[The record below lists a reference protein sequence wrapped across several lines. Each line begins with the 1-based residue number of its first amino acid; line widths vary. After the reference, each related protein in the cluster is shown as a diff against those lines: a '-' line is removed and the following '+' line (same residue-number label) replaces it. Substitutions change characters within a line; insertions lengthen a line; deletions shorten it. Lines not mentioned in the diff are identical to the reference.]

1 VDIYLRL
8 KIIYDDKLMVII
20 KIDSRED
27 KLYNE
32 LMNRDLEDYDIKIV
46 KELLDIGDIY
56 IKDDFFEYIIE
67 RKTVLDLL
75 ASRNDGR
82 LHEQKARLLS
92 SNINNIGYIIEGDD
106 IISSKNPNR
115 LSDVT
120 GIYLNTIFRDK
131 MHIVFVKN
139 IIETATFILILATR
153 ICKNPNRFVQNK
165 NMDYTDYLKLKT
177 KKCKNIDSINCFI
190 MMLGQIPGISNKL
203 AKEIANKYHN
213 MNNFLTELKLDN
225 TILSEI
231 SGIGKKK
238 SETIIQYLGIIV

>member
-1 VDIYLRL
+1 
-8 KIIYDDKLMVII
+8 MVII
-20 KIDSRED
+20 RIDSREE

-32 LMNRDLEDYDIKIV
+32 LINRDLEDYDITIV
-46 KELLDIGDIY
+46 KEILDIGDIY
-56 IKDDFFEYIIE
+56 IKGEFFEYIIE

-115 LSDVT
+115 LAEVT
-120 GIYLNTIFRDK
+120 GIYFNTIFRDK
-131 MHIVFVKN
+131 IHIVFVKN
-139 IIETATFILILATR
+139 IIETASFILILATR
-153 ICKNPNRFVQNK
+153 ICKDPKRFIQSE
-165 NMDYTDYLKLKT
+165 NMDYTDFLKFKT

-203 AKEIANKYHN
+203 AKVIAMKHTN
-213 MNNFLTELKLDN
+213 MNTFLTNLKEN
-225 TILSEI
+225 TNILSEI
-231 SGIGKKK
+231 DGIGKKK
-238 SETIIQYLGIIV
+238 AETIIQYLGIIV

>member
-1 VDIYLRL
+1 
-8 KIIYDDKLMVII
+8 MVII
-20 KIDSRED
+20 TIDSREE

-32 LMNRDLEDYDIKIV
+32 LIQRDLEDYDITIV
-46 KELLDIGDIY
+46 KELLNIGDIY
-56 IKDDFFEYIIE
+56 IKAEFFEYIIE

-106 IISSKNPNR
+106 IISSRNPNK

-120 GIYLNTIFRDK
+120 GIYLNTMFRDK
-131 MHIVFVKN
+131 IHIVFVKN

-153 ICKNPNRFVQNK
+153 ICKKPNRFIQNE
-165 NMDYTDYLKLKT
+165 NMDYTDYLRFKT

-203 AKEIANKYHN
+203 AKEIATKYHS
-213 MNNFLTELKLDN
+213 MNNFLTNLKEDN
-225 TILSEI
+225 SILTEI
-231 SGIGKKK
+231 DGIGKKK
-238 SETIIQYLGIIV
+238 AETIIRYLGIIV